1 MGKNLKNVDQ
11 RVEETLH
18 SIDSIER
25 VPPNPYLM
33 TRLNQRINEMEQVKS
48 RKKNQ
53 WAPAWIAVAVVLI
66 FINVYTIIDQSY
78 YNSDSS
84 TVGQDTYSSTY
95 GLDEV
100 VEDYYILTN

>member
-1 MGKNLKNVDQ
+1 MEKNLNQ

-33 TRLNQRINEMEQVKS
+33 TRLNQRLNELEQSKS
-48 RKKNQ
+48 PKKNQ
-53 WAPAWIAVAVVLI
+53 WTPAWVVVVVALI
-66 FINVYTIIDQSY
+66 FINVYTIINQSY
-78 YNSDSS
+78 YNSASS